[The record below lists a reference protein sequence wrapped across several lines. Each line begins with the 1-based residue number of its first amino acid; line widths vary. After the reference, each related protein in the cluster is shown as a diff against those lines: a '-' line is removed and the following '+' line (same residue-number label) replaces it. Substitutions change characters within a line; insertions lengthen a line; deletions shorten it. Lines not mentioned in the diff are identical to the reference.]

1 MVQTTTRESAYIY
14 WSFMMHKEVVFR
26 VYWKTTSLMYKVDC
40 SFPRLYALLMAE
52 AESIY
57 DCFERQQIDEM
68 KR

>member
-1 MVQTTTRESAYIY
+1 
-14 WSFMMHKEVVFR
+14 MMHKEVVFR